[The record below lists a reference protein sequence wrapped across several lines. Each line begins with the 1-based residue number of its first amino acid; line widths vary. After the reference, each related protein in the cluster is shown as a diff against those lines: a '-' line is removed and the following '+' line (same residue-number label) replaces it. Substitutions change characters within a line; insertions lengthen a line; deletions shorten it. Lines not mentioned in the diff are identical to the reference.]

1 VNEQDK
7 SEFKVR
13 CEAIEELAILHACDE
28 LEPSAT
34 AALETH
40 TAVCPACAAVVS
52 REASLDREI
61 ASLNQPADSL
71 DRSGLLLA
79 QCRSAFAETL
89 DDQQAKSNPV
99 GWRPVFSPL
108 AWWNVLRDTLVY
120 HPAMSMAALV
130 VVGFLAGVVGQRTRI
145 APPNPPSPRPVV
157 TASIAAPKFT
167 EQQMRS
173 AASANVAW
181 VTPSGSQTPNVQVQ
195 FMSQEPMNIVG
206 PPDDADVLRALTFV
220 LGNDQR
226 FEPGVRMDSLEVLHT
241 RCADSE
247 VLRAVCTAARLDR
260 NPRVR
265 IKALDTLQEV
275 DQNPMV
281 RETVIEALQN
291 DENAAVRAE
300 AIHLLINVLRAEA
313 TSGAVD
319 PKIVSVLRERLR
331 NDPDNYIRMQ
341 SAAVLRQLNTGMEP

>member
-1 VNEQDK
+1 VNEQNK
-7 SEFKVR
+7 SGFKIR
-13 CEAIEELAILHACDE
+13 CGEIEELAILHACQE
-28 LEPSAT
+28 LDPAEAL
-34 AALETH
+34 ALEAH
-40 TAVCPACAAVVS
+40 TAECPACAAVVS
-52 REASLDREI
+52 REARLQQGI
-61 ASLNQPADSL
+61 ASLDQPADSL

-89 DDQQAKSNPV
+89 DDQQAKSNPT

-130 VVGFLAGVVGQRTRI
+130 VVGFLAGVLGQRSHVALPTS
-145 APPNPPSPRPVV
+145 PSPVV
-157 TASIAAPKFT
+157 ASATLAAPKFT
-167 EQQMRS
+167 EQQLRS

-181 VTPSGSQTPNVQVQ
+181 VTPSGSESPRVQVQ
-195 FMSQEPMNIVG
+195 FMAQEPMNIEG

-220 LGNDQR
+220 LGNDQQ
-226 FEPGVRMDSLEVLHT
+226 FEPSVRMNSLDVLHT

-265 IKALDTLQEV
+265 IKALDTLQEL

-281 RETVIEALQN
+281 RETLIESLQN
-291 DENAAVRAE
+291 DENPAVRAE
-300 AIHLLINVLRAEA
+300 AIHLLINVLREEA

-331 NDPDNYIRMQ
+331 NDPDNHIRTQ
-341 SAAVLRQLNTGMEP
+341 SAAVLRQLNAGDLP